1 MLMSKYYPS
10 IEKVKRRDFIIRFLV
25 PDLRRN
31 YIPKFYFDLVESGEY
46 LNYDWGNECFRMLYK
61 SNSHG
66 LKTNPSSF
74 TFGRFHLALQIWFY
88 ECCLN
93 MDKAVAIRSESVM
106 SPRILNWSSSEDLI
120 FNEYLKTTMFK
131 SYSNEY

>member
-1 MLMSKYYPS
+1 MPKYYHG
-10 IEKVKRRDFIIRFLV
+10 IEKVKRSDFYTDFAMTENFFKEDDLYEIGMVYFIIRFLV
-25 PDLRRN
+25 PDLPRN
-31 YIPKFYFDLVESGEY
+31 YIPKLYFDLVESGVY

-74 TFGRFHLALQIWFY
+74 IFGGFHLALQIRFY

-93 MDKAVAIRSESVM
+93 MNKVVAIQTESVM
-106 SPRILNWSSSEDLI
+106 SPRILNCRS
-120 FNEYLKTTMFK
+120 
-131 SYSNEY
+131 

>member
-1 MLMSKYYPS
+1 MSKYYPG
-10 IEKVKRRDFIIRFLV
+10 IEKVKRSDFYIDFV
-25 PDLRRN
+25 ANENFFKEDDL
-31 YIPKFYFDLVESGEY
+31 YEIVESDEY

-74 TFGRFHLALQIWFY
+74 TFGGFHLALQIWFY

-106 SPRILNWSSSEDLI
+106 SPRILN
-120 FNEYLKTTMFK
+120 
-131 SYSNEY
+131 

>member
-1 MLMSKYYPS
+1 MSKYYLG
-10 IEKVKRRDFIIRFLV
+10 IEKVKRSDFYTDFVANENSFKEDDLYEIDMVYFISRFFV
-25 PDLRRN
+25 PDLPRN

-74 TFGRFHLALQIWFY
+74 TFGGFHLALQI
-88 ECCLN
+88 
-93 MDKAVAIRSESVM
+93 
-106 SPRILNWSSSEDLI
+106 
-120 FNEYLKTTMFK
+120 
-131 SYSNEY
+131 